1 MAISMNLR
9 DLRNPQYTSVTGRKS
24 KTPYSTYL
32 TAMGPSVR
40 AAAQQSNLDAL
51 REKESLQ
58 QQTQFNTELKQSQEQ
73 FDTSQALEREKL
85 DVAKD
90 QASKGQTMQGASTI
104 LSATALANQAGLIN
118 LKDIAK
124 TAAGKVGDAAGK
136 VYDAAGKVY
145 DTATGANTTAP
156 AATNEAGPIV
166 ADMSENAGVQT
177 TQYAE
182 TVTPTSESITP
193 TLQDAAAKKLASTAT
208 TEAAPVA
215 GEVATLSG
223 GAPMTEAQ
231 ALSAEAGWETGATA
245 ASQTAAGA
253 GATTGATLSSI
264 AGGVMSAAPYIAA
277 WKFGM
282 PILKDIMKKG
292 SKEAF
297 GVDPEGSSVVA
308 QQNRIAGDV
317 QGVITPAYREIF
329 REDPPEIFQALSN
342 PAGYL
347 AKQAGCII
355 VTACTNRDS
364 YEVEIART
372 FRDQFLDADQLR
384 GYYALAERIV
394 PMLERNEKARKNV
407 KKWLVDR
414 LIDYGAY
421 RLGLKDTQ
429 PRWSSVAVSGA
440 FLKTIKIIG
449 MILPRYVRANGE
461 VY

>member
-40 AAAQQSNLDAL
+40 AAAQQSNLDAI

-58 QQTQFNTELKQSQEQ
+58 QQTQF
-73 FDTSQALEREKL
+73 DAGQALEREKL

-104 LSATALANQAGLIN
+104 LSAAALANQAGLIN
-118 LKDIAK
+118 LKDIA
-124 TAAGKVGDAAGK
+124 TGVGNKVVTPVVNTVKDAAKYG
-136 VYDAAGKVY
+136 YDAV
-145 DTATGANTTAP
+145 TGAGTNTTAP
-156 AATNEAGPIV
+156 AATGEAGPIV
-166 ADMSENAGVQT
+166 ADMGKNAGVQA

-182 TVTPTSESITP
+182 TATPVSESITP
-193 TLQDAAAKKLASTAT
+193 TLNEVAAKKLSETAT
-208 TEAAPVA
+208 TEAVPGTASDTGALTGAEAVTDA
-215 GEVATLSG
+215 EAEAVLSG
-223 GAPMTEAQ
+223 SEVY
-231 ALSAEAGWETGATA
+231 
-245 ASQTAAGA
+245 GA
-253 GATTGATLSSI
+253 GLGAETTGATVGSI

-282 PILKDIMKKG
+282 PVLKDIMKKG
-292 SKEAF
+292 SKDAF

-308 QQNRIAGDV
+308 QQNRMAGDV

-342 PAGYL
+342 PAGYW

-355 VTACTNRDS
+355 ITACTSPDS
-364 YEVEIART
+364 YEVEIARK
-372 FRDQFLDADQLR
+372 FRDKFLDADQLR

-394 PMLERNEKARKNV
+394 PMLERNENARKNV

-421 RLGLKDTQ
+421 HLGLKDTR
-429 PRWSSVAVSGA
+429 PRWSSVAVA
-440 FLKTIKIIG
+440 RVFLKTIKIAG

-461 VY
+461 VF